1 MERVFTSTGLL
12 RLPQIIG
19 TVAASPRTKELSTKQ
34 DRSHKRE
41 RKTVAPFYDPI
52 IPVSRSTWWAGVKDG
67 RYPRPIKL
75 SERCTAWRVEDIR
88 ALIERLAAAGH
99 EEEGALQ

>member
-1 MERVFTSTGLL
+1 MQSSLPSTGLL

-19 TVAASPRTKELSTKQ
+19 TLAASPRTKEPANKQ
-34 DRSHKRE
+34 DSGIKRD
-41 RKTVAPFYDPI
+41 RKTDAPFYPPV

-75 SERCTAWRVEDIR
+75 SERCTAWCVEDIR
-88 ALIERLAAAGH
+88 ALIERLATGG
-99 EEEGALQ
+99 EV